1 MNNLSSIQ
9 QTLDRLRPIFAKAA
23 VGDFSEDLPLPETND
38 ELTELYVGIQIML
51 EVIRS
56 KISSL
61 EYEINQHKRTQLV
74 LGSRTLALQREKA
87 RVDALFS
94 SIGEGIVA
102 IDRDQKITFINKTA
116 ADLLSWRRDEVLGKD
131 YAEVIHLV
139 DESGNPINAEDRP
152 YASVLRNRKI
162 FHNDE
167 YYCVQ
172 KNGRTFAISIT
183 AAPLIIDG
191 ELVGIID

>member
-1 MNNLSSIQ
+1 MDKTNPVQ

-116 ADLLSWRRDEVLGKD
+116 ADLL
-131 YAEVIHLV
+131 AC
-139 DESGNPINAEDRP
+139 RP
-152 YASVLRNRKI
+152 
-162 FHNDE
+162 
-167 YYCVQ
+167 
-172 KNGRTFAISIT
+172 
-183 AAPLIIDG
+183 P
-191 ELVGIID
+191 